1 MKSWQRSMASD
12 MYVTWGSVVAVAV
25 MAMAGEAFINK
36 SHLFIYLLIGADIV
50 VSLVT
55 QVTP

>member
-12 MYVTWGSVVAVAV
+12 MYVTWGSVVVAV